1 MKISL
6 NGPNQNSES
15 DYGIM
20 IVGGGPAGISTWLH
34 LHKYAPEI
42 ASKTLVIEKEKFPR
56 DKICG
61 GGIGGW
67 SSCILNNLNI
77 DLDLPSINISDLEF
91 ICGEKKFTLH
101 QPNCF
106 KMVQRIEF
114 DHALVKTAVKRGLK
128 INENE
133 MFLSF
138 TRKDKK
144 IVVKTNKGTYNVKA
158 LIGADGALSKVRRT
172 MNLKNKPHIAPT
184 LEVFSPVN
192 NKYDD
197 EYKEK
202 KIVVDLSYV
211 NEGLQGYIWHVPCI
225 KNGKPYIGH
234 GMVNFRIHKNK
245 PKANMIKIFNQVL
258 QSRNVKVEQKKWL
271 GHPIRWYSKEDE
283 ISIPNVLLVGDAV
296 GIEPAFGGGIH
307 FALSYG
313 EVSSKTIID
322 AFQRDNFSFKKY
334 KNQIQSHLIGKW
346 IAKCTSIAL
355 ELYDNKIDPF
365 EAAREVFTIRKKK

>member
-6 NGPNQNSES
+6 NGSDQNSEF
-15 DYGIM
+15 DYDTM

-42 ASKTLVIEKEKFPR
+42 ASKTIVIEKEKFPR
-56 DKICG
+56 DKLCG
-61 GGIGGW
+61 GCIGGW
-67 SSCILNNLNI
+67 SSYILNNLNI
-77 DLDLPSINISDLEF
+77 DIDIPSINISDLEF
-91 ICGEKKFTLH
+91 IYGEKKFTLH

-144 IVVKTNKGTYNVKA
+144 IVIKTNKGTYNVKA

-172 MNLKNKPHIAPT
+172 MNLNNKPHIAPT

-202 KIVVDLSYV
+202 KNVVDLSCI
-211 NEGLQGYIWHVPCI
+211 NEGLQGYIWHGPCI

-258 QSRNVKVEQKKWL
+258 QSRNIKVEQKKWL

-283 ISIPNVLLVGDAV
+283 ISIPNVLLVGDAA

-313 EVSSKTIID
+313 EVSSKTVID
-322 AFQRDNFSFKKY
+322 AFQRGDFSFKEY

-355 ELYDNKIDPF
+355 DLYDNKIDPF